1 MKAIQVLVPC
11 KSKHLTHVFAGP
23 IKTEADL
30 IVKSCGTNISANV
43 ACGDLSD
50 KIDHL
55 KYF

>member
-1 MKAIQVLVPC
+1 MEAYQVLVPC

-23 IKTEADL
+23 INPEVDL
-30 IVKSCGTNISANV
+30 IVKSCGTNIKANV
-43 ACGDLSD
+43 TCGDLSD